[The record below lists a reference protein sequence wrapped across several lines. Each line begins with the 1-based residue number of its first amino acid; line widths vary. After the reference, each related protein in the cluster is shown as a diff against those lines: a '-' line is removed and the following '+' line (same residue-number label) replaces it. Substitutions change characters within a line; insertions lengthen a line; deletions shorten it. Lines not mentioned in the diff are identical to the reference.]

1 MNFITKW
8 ILTRIAKK
16 AAWNYRRDRELHLR
30 RVLLAW
36 HRIMHDALT
45 SEVIDHSGV
54 LREMSLDAH
63 DKVWG
68 RAHDNQQVTG

>member
-1 MNFITKW
+1 MNYFTTW
-8 ILTRIAKK
+8 ILKRIAKR
-16 AAWNYRRDRELHLR
+16 AAWNYRCDRVLHLR

-45 SEVIDHSGV
+45 DEVIDHSDV
-54 LREMSLDAH
+54 LREMSQDAH

-68 RAHDNQQVTG
+68 IAHDNQQATG

>member
-1 MNFITKW
+1 MNCFTTW
-8 ILTRIAKK
+8 ILKRLAKK
-16 AAWNYRRDRELHLR
+16 AEWNFPRDRELHQR

-36 HRIMHDALT
+36 HRIMHDALS
-45 SEVIDHSGV
+45 SEAIDHSDV

-68 RAHDNQQVTG
+68 HRL